1 MPYRVLCA
9 GGLSVLVRITLPKDR
24 PMKRVRIDMEFIF
37 RASPTILYQFLT
49 TPACLVRWFCDE
61 VDINGHT
68 YSFSWS
74 GMSEEAELVEDIED
88 ELLRFRWLEADRPDE
103 YFEFRI
109 VEAPVTGETILELT
123 DFCDAYEIKDQK
135 RYWETQIQKLQKETG
150 G

>member
-1 MPYRVLCA
+1 
-9 GGLSVLVRITLPKDR
+9 
-24 PMKRVRIDMEFIF
+24 MEFIF

-61 VDINGHT
+61 VDINGHI

-74 GMSEEAELVEDIED
+74 GMNEEAELVEDIED
-88 ELLRFRWLEADRPDE
+88 ELLRFRWLEADNRDE

-123 DFCDAYEIKDQK
+123 DFCDANETNDQK